1 MNKEELSL
9 TKAELIKITDRIYYF
24 SGEQETDRPYLY
36 YIKGSDYSVAVDA
49 GQSKEHVKE
58 FYQAIL
64 KEGMKLPKYTIITHW
79 HWDHTFGLPY
89 INGESISSLL
99 TKEQL
104 EEVANWKWTK
114 TDMENRIKE
123 GLDIE
128 FTSECIYKVYP
139 DLSKIKIA
147 IPDIVVNDE
156 MSLELGDL
164 QVKLYARDSIHS
176 RDSLLV
182 FVPEEKAIFVGD
194 ADCED
199 LYNNSEIILDRLNAY
214 RDYINQFDFERYFIG
229 HDLPDTKDG
238 VNSCFVELETKAR
251 K

>member
-99 TKEQL
+99 SKEQL
-104 EEVANWKWTK
+104 
-114 TDMENRIKE
+114 
-123 GLDIE
+123 
-128 FTSECIYKVYP
+128 
-139 DLSKIKIA
+139 
-147 IPDIVVNDE
+147 
-156 MSLELGDL
+156 
-164 QVKLYARDSIHS
+164 
-176 RDSLLV
+176 
-182 FVPEEKAIFVGD
+182 
-194 ADCED
+194 
-199 LYNNSEIILDRLNAY
+199 
-214 RDYINQFDFERYFIG
+214 
-229 HDLPDTKDG
+229 
-238 VNSCFVELETKAR
+238 
-251 K
+251 